1 MQKASQYHLHA
12 EECRGLAAKAT
23 KPEHKAMLGQ
33 MAETWDDL
41 AEQRERLIARRER
54 IAALEQKSE
63 RAGALG

>member
-1 MQKASQYHLHA
+1 VQKASQYHLHA
-12 EECRGLAAKAT
+12 EECRGLVAKAT

-41 AEQRERLIARRER
+41 AEQRERLIGRRER

-63 RAGALG
+63 RAGALS